1 MVIETRNIVVEGY
14 RIHKPRINIR
24 KQNMTKD
31 EKKDDRRIGYRGHK
45 LADFEAENL
54 RAVASTLVGREL
66 LRTWKRKDSENPD
79 IPPMTPLKIVNLAYI
94 SHGIYM
100 AFYDGLP
107 LVSEK
112 VMAWDHGPIFP
123 ELFNG
128 IMGYT
133 SKKGH
138 VEHVPLRLGERG
150 TTRVRLNYEEK
161 QMIEAVYEAHKF
173 LGDSQIIYLTTSKGT
188 PWYKTTK
195 ESPNADSKNVNNNL
209 IYKFYREM
217 KGAVLS

>member
-1 MVIETRNIVVEGY
+1 
-14 RIHKPRINIR
+14 
-24 KQNMTKD
+24 MTKD
-31 EKKDDRRIGYRGHK
+31 EKKHDQQIGYQRHK

-54 RAVASTLVGREL
+54 GTVASTLVGRIL
-66 LRTWKRKDSENPD
+66 LQTWKKKDSKNPD

-100 AFYDGLP
+100 AFYDGFP

-112 VMAWDHGPIFP
+112 VTAWDHGPIFP

-128 IMGYT
+128 IMGHT

-138 VEHVPLRLGERG
+138 VEYVPHSLSERG
-150 TTRVRLNYEEK
+150 TTRVRLNYEK
-161 QMIEAVYEAHKF
+161 IQMIEAVYEAYKF

-188 PWYKTTK
+188 PWYKTKK
-195 ESPNADSKNVNNNL
+195 ELPNAESKNINNSL
-209 IYKFYREM
+209 IYNFYREM
-217 KGAVLS
+217 KEAVL